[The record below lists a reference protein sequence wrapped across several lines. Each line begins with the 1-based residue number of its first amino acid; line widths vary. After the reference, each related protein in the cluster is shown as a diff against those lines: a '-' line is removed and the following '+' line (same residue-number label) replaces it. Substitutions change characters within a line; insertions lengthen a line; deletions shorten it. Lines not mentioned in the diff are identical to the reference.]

1 MLKSYYNQKAFCQI
15 NQDILNLKKPK
26 VRKKKS
32 KRRRG
37 KNAKEKVK
45 FKFIAQKYN

>member
-1 MLKSYYNQKAFCQI
+1 MAFCQI

-32 KRRRG
+32 KSR
-37 KNAKEKVK
+37 KKEKQQTIK
-45 FKFIAQKYN
+45 KEKIFRYLWY

>member
-1 MLKSYYNQKAFCQI
+1 MAFCQI

-32 KRRRG
+32 NRNTIGNEYGEKR
-37 KNAKEKVK
+37 
-45 FKFIAQKYN
+45 